1 MYLEVAGVHSETLY
15 IINGSSWGRSK
26 IQEIRQERR
35 ESGPDS
41 QREMSLF
48 SGSSLLVL
56 GAGGPRCQRPQ

>member
-1 MYLEVAGVHSETLY
+1 MGEDRWNLQVYLEVAGVHSETLY

-41 QREMSLF
+41 QREMFRAWFGL
-48 SGSSLLVL
+48 
-56 GAGGPRCQRPQ
+56 A